1 MFQAIVQILQSFW
14 CITINKFSLTYVAL
28 KCFRNHICQ
37 MYLWIS
43 WPTQLSFLRERLIEE
58 WRLDLITFMKDVE
71 TCFWK
76 VTFIFRCRCKTVIFT
91 FSWTHSQYILYLAAI
106 SDFPNYGILITGYS
120 LGAGVCQLLTMDIV
134 NRQNEGGEIPPEVP
148 IRGLSFGSPP
158 VYECPENRT
167 HPNIF
172 SVVNNHDGLGTWL
185 TISYLYNT

>member
-1 MFQAIVQILQSFW
+1 MAR
-14 CITINKFSLTYVAL
+14 

-43 WPTQLSFLRERLIEE
+43 WPTQPSFLQERLIEE

-76 VTFIFRCRCKTVIFT
+76 VTFIFRCRCKTIIFT
-91 FSWTHSQYILYLAAI
+91 LRCGFSWTHSQYILYLAAI

-158 VYECPENRT
+158 VYECPGNRT

-172 SVVNNHDGLGTWL
+172 AVVNNHDGLGRRL
-185 TISYLYNT
+185 TILYLHNK